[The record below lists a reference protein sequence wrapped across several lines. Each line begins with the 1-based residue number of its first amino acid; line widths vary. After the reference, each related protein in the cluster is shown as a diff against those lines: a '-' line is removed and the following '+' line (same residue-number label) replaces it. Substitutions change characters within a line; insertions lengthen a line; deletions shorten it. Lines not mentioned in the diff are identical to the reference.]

1 MKKENISDA
10 LNNIDFDMVEDV
22 YESTQQKK
30 KSNKSL
36 WLKWGTVAACL
47 CLCVMAITLNTLNR
61 MDYFEES
68 CSSYIGKVADGTYY
82 YEVQREGIYSYNEAN
97 GTTKVLSSY
106 WFDNWS
112 VNEYGIYYNRGTTL
126 YVLPHGSEKSEK
138 LYSSASGS
146 RIDFAVQPNGNIKV
160 SVVGKVDGKYET
172 LQSFFLDGASGER
185 IDGNLS
191 ETIYQIGDRE
201 IIHLRQ
207 ENGCDVLE
215 NGKSILPEGMTVGNS
230 PDAFDDGIMFFINL
244 DDSDVWSY
252 YVALADGNDYV
263 IEIAGDPPFSIYD
276 NYVIYLKDN
285 EFWCLDAR
293 NNESWKLKMDA
304 EEYRVYEFVI
314 DGTTIY
320 SCAPW
325 SENQTC
331 WKLNTDVNGKP
342 ISVSMTDENI
352 MK

>member
-1 MKKENISDA
+1 MKAHNK
-10 LNNIDFDMVEDV
+10 
-22 YESTQQKK
+22 KK

-185 IDGNLS
+185 IDGKLS

-252 YVALADGNDYV
+252 YAAQSRMIVLTDF
-263 IEIAGDPPFSIYD
+263 IQ
-276 NYVIYLKDN
+276 
-285 EFWCLDAR
+285 
-293 NNESWKLKMDA
+293 MQA
-304 EEYRVYEFVI
+304 E
-314 DGTTIY
+314 
-320 SCAPW
+320 
-325 SENQTC
+325 
-331 WKLNTDVNGKP
+331 
-342 ISVSMTDENI
+342 
-352 MK
+352 